1 MAWRTFLEFYK
12 CFAPRKVYLVVAGGL
27 LITSLIASIFMFGL
41 RDTVS
46 IMNGVLF
53 DITSKCSP
61 RRCIYL
67 NWSGQVRANPNS
79 WFLAAMLMNIP
90 ILGIILAMACCN
102 EKVEKICNKRSK
114 FNY

>member
-1 MAWRTFLEFYK
+1 M
-12 CFAPRKVYLVVAGGL
+12 
-27 LITSLIASIFMFGL
+27 
-41 RDTVS
+41 
-46 IMNGVLF
+46 
-53 DITSKCSP
+53 
-61 RRCIYL
+61 YL

-102 EKVEKICNKRSK
+102 EKVEKMCNERSK

>member
-46 IMNGVLF
+46 ILNGYCLISQANVHQGDVYIL
-53 DITSKCSP
+53 IE
-61 RRCIYL
+61 L
-67 NWSGQVRANPNS
+67 VR
-79 WFLAAMLMNIP
+79 
-90 ILGIILAMACCN
+90 
-102 EKVEKICNKRSK
+102 
-114 FNY
+114 